1 MEGVLPAFLADRRNK
16 GLATFLRQESS
27 DFIQPTTS
35 LRSTQKRK
43 NEPFVENIHLDDN
56 MKKQLLALM
65 LLFQSVG
72 LVWAET
78 VQKLVIS
85 KNDGTEVSFLLGEDA
100 PNVEFI
106 DFDYTRR
113 MRLRVFDSQLSTYID
128 YYLYIEDLDKMTIV
142 DEDATQVENIMN
154 EKDAKCQWKGN
165 ALLVEV
171 FSDKSTVIVYD
182 TEGKVFLSRKLA
194 PGKYALSLSDIPN
207 GTFLVKV
214 NETTFKMVK

>member
-1 MEGVLPAFLADRRNK
+1 
-16 GLATFLRQESS
+16 
-27 DFIQPTTS
+27 
-35 LRSTQKRK
+35 
-43 NEPFVENIHLDDN
+43 
-56 MKKQLLALM
+56 M